1 MATPSANGDG
11 RPSAIR
17 ILNTVG
23 SRRRRLES
31 FGTLSFAR
39 GEGGGGIPV
48 PGGVEWIGKSIDGG
62 GGGRHFRAREVLNQI

>member
-1 MATPSANGDG
+1 MATPSSNGDG

-17 ILNTVG
+17 ILNTAR

-31 FGTLSFAR
+31 LGALSFAR

-48 PGGVEWIGKSIDGG
+48 EWIGKSCDGG